1 MFLETDKRQPV
12 ETLSPSV
19 LAFMGDAVY
28 GMLVREK
35 LCEVNRPSGDLHR
48 LSVMFVSASSQS
60 EAYKIIGDLLT
71 ENEQLE
77 RYSNEQYRMDYIE
90 EIAREE
96 LDYSYAD
103 EKIYYFVPSN

>member
-1 MFLETDKRQPV
+1 MSFKQKSEKKHRR
-12 ETLSPSV
+12 SF
-19 LAFMGDAVY
+19 FMGLLCIAALLYAVIT
-28 GMLVREK
+28 LVSIQVDIAQKSTEYEELSAK
-35 LCEVNRPSGDLHR
+35 LTQV
-48 LSVMFVSASSQS
+48 
-60 EAYKIIGDLLT
+60 KT

-77 RYSNEQYRMDYIE
+77 RYSSDEYRIDYIE

>member
-1 MFLETDKRQPV
+1 MSLKQKSPKIHKKSFVLGLAVFVALGYAAFNLIAMQV
-12 ETLSPSV
+12 EIAQKASEYEELT
-19 LAFMGDAVY
+19 
-28 GMLVREK
+28 EK
-35 LCEVNRPSGDLHR
+35 LNQL
-48 LSVMFVSASSQS
+48 Q
-60 EAYKIIGDLLT
+60 T

-77 RYSNEQYRMDYIE
+77 RYSNEEYRLSYIE

>member
-1 MFLETDKRQPV
+1 MSLKQKSKKIHSKSVIFGVAVFAALTYAVVNLVSMQVQIAQKSTEYEELSARLEAIK
-12 ETLSPSV
+12 
-19 LAFMGDAVY
+19 
-28 GMLVREK
+28 
-35 LCEVNRPSGDLHR
+35 
-48 LSVMFVSASSQS
+48 
-60 EAYKIIGDLLT
+60 T

-77 RYSNEQYRMDYIE
+77 RYSNNEYRMDYIE

>member
-1 MFLETDKRQPV
+1 MSLKQKSQKIHKKSFVLGLAVFVALGYAAFNLIAMQV
-12 ETLSPSV
+12 EIAQKASEYEELT
-19 LAFMGDAVY
+19 
-28 GMLVREK
+28 EK
-35 LCEVNRPSGDLHR
+35 LNQL
-48 LSVMFVSASSQS
+48 Q
-60 EAYKIIGDLLT
+60 T

-77 RYSNEQYRMDYIE
+77 RYSNEEYRLSYIE

>member
-1 MFLETDKRQPV
+1 MSLKQKSEKMHKRSFI
-12 ETLSPSV
+12 LSLAIFAV
-19 LAFMGDAVY
+19 LAYTVVN
-28 GMLVREK
+28 LVSMQVEIAQKSSEYEELSSK
-35 LCEVNRPSGDLHR
+35 LDE
-48 LSVMFVSASSQS
+48 
-60 EAYKIIGDLLT
+60 LLT